1 MFVGNNQINE
11 PLVGNSQKN
20 QLYQEQVYHLI
31 ISLQFYPNPE
41 SLYNHNSLNESVW
54 ESLVR

>member
-1 MFVGNNQINE
+1 MFVGNNQTNE

-31 ISLQFYPNPE
+31 ISL
-41 SLYNHNSLNESVW
+41 
-54 ESLVR
+54 